1 MQTLK
6 FMFMARIDDPDFF
19 LPQNQNKKLNKWID
33 NTPNDIDPNLKEE
46 VQKHKHIR
54 IKFWENILLYI
65 SDSCL
70 GFIIPYKFW

>member
-46 VQKHKHIR
+46 V
-54 IKFWENILLYI
+54 
-65 SDSCL
+65 
-70 GFIIPYKFW
+70 